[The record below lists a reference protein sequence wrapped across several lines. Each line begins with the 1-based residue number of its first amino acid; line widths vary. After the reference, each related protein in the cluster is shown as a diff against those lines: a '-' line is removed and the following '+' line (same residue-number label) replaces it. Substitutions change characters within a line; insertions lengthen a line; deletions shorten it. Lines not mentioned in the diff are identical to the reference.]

1 MNSRKDFVKLSTGDV
16 FPVSHLHGIVITKQW
31 HWRKIQWTFRV
42 VISMEVATY
51 SVGFSSREAADD
63 FADEVFLAL
72 TSP

>member
-16 FPVSHLHGIVITKQW
+16 IPIGQLHGIVIEKHW
-31 HWRKIQWTFRV
+31 LWRKMQWTFRV
-42 VISMEVATY
+42 TITMDKATY